1 VVLVTIEII
10 ILVVLLGLSGFFSS
24 SETALFSLSKIQRE
38 KIQESDPAHGKII
51 NDLLNTPRSLIIT
64 ILLGNEFVNICFS
77 SLFTLIVI
85 QIAGTVLPWANYLI
99 ALPLVLLIGE
109 ITPKTLAIK
118 NNERLSL
125 KIARPLSL
133 VMVIFTPLRWFIRNI
148 SDRIVNLI
156 VSKRDQREN
165 ILTEDVIRSIL
176 EDSEKEGVIDS
187 DESEMISNVFDF
199 GDLIAADVMT
209 PRSLIFSLPVDM
221 ALPEVITAIKNRRIS
236 KVPIYE
242 GNPDNI
248 IGVLFATDLIGISL
262 NASNDETK
270 PINLR
275 NLLRPP
281 FFVPKTKR
289 VDELFHIFQRKRISM
304 AIVRDE
310 DGIVQG
316 LITIEDLLEEIFG
329 EISDEFE
336 IKDEQFEKIND
347 RLYRVRGTLP
357 IVSFNEL
364 LNARI
369 PVDEF
374 ETIGGFVS
382 SLFDELPTV
391 NAQKIYDGWLF
402 TVEKIE
408 NNRIEIL
415 RVKRL

>member
-1 VVLVTIEII
+1 
-10 ILVVLLGLSGFFSS
+10 
-24 SETALFSLSKIQRE
+24 
-38 KIQESDPAHGKII
+38 
-51 NDLLNTPRSLIIT
+51 
-64 ILLGNEFVNICFS
+64 
-77 SLFTLIVI
+77 
-85 QIAGTVLPWANYLI
+85 
-99 ALPLVLLIGE
+99 
-109 ITPKTLAIK
+109 
-118 NNERLSL
+118 
-125 KIARPLSL
+125 
-133 VMVIFTPLRWFIRNI
+133 
-148 SDRIVNLI
+148 
-156 VSKRDQREN
+156 
-165 ILTEDVIRSIL
+165 
-176 EDSEKEGVIDS
+176 
-187 DESEMISNVFDF
+187 
-199 GDLIAADVMT
+199 
-209 PRSLIFSLPVDM
+209 
-221 ALPEVITAIKNRRIS
+221 
-236 KVPIYE
+236 
-242 GNPDNI
+242 
-248 IGVLFATDLIGISL
+248 
-262 NASNDETK
+262 
-270 PINLR
+270 
-275 NLLRPP
+275 
-281 FFVPKTKR
+281 
-289 VDELFHIFQRKRISM
+289 M